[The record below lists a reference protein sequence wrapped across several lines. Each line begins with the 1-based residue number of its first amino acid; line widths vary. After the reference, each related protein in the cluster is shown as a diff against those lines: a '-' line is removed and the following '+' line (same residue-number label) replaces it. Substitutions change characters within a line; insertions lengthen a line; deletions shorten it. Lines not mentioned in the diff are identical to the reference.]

1 MKAAIV
7 DQNGRLQAFE
17 SCNIQTLNPFDGA
30 SEANLQMVW
39 ETLTNLTNSLS
50 QKNPAIWKQLAG
62 LCVTGQGDGCWPLDS
77 SCRPVRNAL
86 LWNDTRTRQMQDALS
101 SEIEQYCQ
109 EHSLTQLFP
118 GAAPL
123 QLLWMKQFEP
133 ELFKQVRHV
142 LHCKDWLN
150 YCLTGELTTDFSD
163 ASTSLMNIRSGQY
176 DLGLLDLLGIPETA
190 AMFPAIFEAGTT
202 IGFVTREAFNTSG
215 IPLGLPVF
223 MGGID
228 VSVVAAGAGVTH
240 PGEALSIIGTTL
252 CNEVVLA
259 DPQDCQQ
266 NTQGSILRHVI
277 PTRYLRL
284 MAASN
289 GISSINWARNFLA
302 PGIAFETIE
311 SEISRIQTGCEGV
324 MFQPYLQ
331 GERAPFR
338 NPNARGGFFGLS
350 TRHSPIHML
359 RSVYEG
365 LVLSTIDCYRN
376 LPAVQSIVATGGG
389 ANSSLLCQMMA
400 DGLGLPVYQVKE
412 AELGIQGAFF
422 LMHKGLELTDQVQVL
437 SREGYQQYDPDPNK
451 HDQFSHLYELFV
463 ELRQSLNPYWD
474 SRESVFR
481 NYFE

>member
-1 MKAAIV
+1 
-7 DQNGRLQAFE
+7 
-17 SCNIQTLNPFDGA
+17 
-30 SEANLQMVW
+30 
-39 ETLTNLTNSLS
+39 
-50 QKNPAIWKQLAG
+50 
-62 LCVTGQGDGCWPLDS
+62 
-77 SCRPVRNAL
+77 
-86 LWNDTRTRQMQDALS
+86 
-101 SEIEQYCQ
+101 
-109 EHSLTQLFP
+109 
-118 GAAPL
+118 
-123 QLLWMKQFEP
+123 
-133 ELFKQVRHV
+133 
-142 LHCKDWLN
+142 
-150 YCLTGELTTDFSD
+150 
-163 ASTSLMNIRSGQY
+163 
-176 DLGLLDLLGIPETA
+176 
-190 AMFPAIFEAGTT
+190 MFPAIFEAGTT